1 MSKTVKKP
9 WWSPIAHFAAHC
21 FVGFIIFII
30 IGLPAVALSFLVH
43 KLETLGVVN
52 PLTIAVLTFLEM
64 ALTIADA
71 TLFLIFLCL
80 GIFRALK
87 EFSNE

>member
-21 FVGFIIFII
+21 TVGFIIFLIV
-30 IGLPAVALSFLVH
+30 GLPAVALSFLVH
-43 KLETLGVVN
+43 YLETLGVN
-52 PLTIAVLTFLEM
+52 PFTIGVLTTLES

-71 TLFLIFLCL
+71 ILFIIFLTL
-80 GIFRALK
+80 GIYRALK
-87 EFSNE
+87 EFGE

>member
-1 MSKTVKKP
+1 MSKTAKKP

-43 KLETLGVVN
+43 KLETLGVS
-52 PLTIAVLTFLEM
+52 PLTIGVLTFLET

-71 TLFLIFLCL
+71 ILFLIFLSL

-87 EFSNE
+87 EFGE

>member
-1 MSKTVKKP
+1 MSKTEKKP

-21 FVGFIIFII
+21 TVGFIIFLIV
-30 IGLPAVALSFLVH
+30 GLPAVALSFLVH
-43 KLETLGVVN
+43 YLETIGVS
-52 PLTIAVLTFLEM
+52 PFTIAVLTTLEA

-71 TLFLIFLCL
+71 ILFLIFLCL

-87 EFSNE
+87 EFGE

>member
-9 WWSPIAHFAAHC
+9 WWNPIAHFAAHC

-43 KLETLGVVN
+43 KLETLGVN
-52 PLTIAVLTFLEM
+52 PLTIGVLTFLET

-71 TLFLIFLCL
+71 ILFLIFLSL

-87 EFSNE
+87 EFGE